1 MENTYDSK
9 CKTDITKIKQDY
21 RIETVDK
28 SITVYS
34 TIFEAMEKADAL
46 FPDANIFVIIK
57 DSKGKTIT
65 KRYPKDAD
73 PNLTPGVDG
82 HSENEFILYPCWLP
96 LNL

>member
-34 TIFEAMEKADAL
+34 TIFEAMEKAAL
-46 FPDANIFVIIK
+46 KGWLTIADGVYKPTTDGLYTELLNGRFV
-57 DSKGKTIT
+57 
-65 KRYPKDAD
+65 Y
-73 PNLTPGVDG
+73 
-82 HSENEFILYPCWLP
+82 
-96 LNL
+96 